1 MVHLASLS
9 GLMPRL
15 GVRWRRRSKWR
26 EERQSPWN
34 VAAVKGG
41 AGRKGSVGGTALP
54 RERKGDRA
62 PPLRHVGSVRLRLRA
77 SWEGN
82 RYRKER
88 GRREARLFLRM
99 VIGGSKNK
107 LPQTGQ
113 DRRQHREDKIKYLD
127 FFLRTKQK
135 V

>member
-1 MVHLASLS
+1 MLASSAYALARSPRIIIQKITLKYDVHREKKNKFVLQQCSSMSLS
-9 GLMPRL
+9 PLT
-15 GVRWRRRSKWR
+15 S
-26 EERQSPWN
+26 
-34 VAAVKGG
+34 GG
-41 AGRKGSVGGTALP
+41 KEV
-54 RERKGDRA
+54 
-62 PPLRHVGSVRLRLRA
+62 A